1 MKKALEG
8 IRVLDLTHIEAG
20 PAGTVLLALLGA
32 EVIKVERPETGDE
45 GRWLLSEK
53 QGFDAYYF
61 LNLNANKKSITL
73 NLASEKGKEIVKELV
88 KKVDVIAENFACG
101 TMDKLG
107 LSFKV
112 LREINPKLIC
122 ASITGFG
129 SYGTHRD
136 YPSLDFIAQAMGG
149 GMSFTGYPDR
159 PPLRYGPTIGDCGS
173 GITWVIGILAAL
185 IQRSVTGKGQEVE
198 LSMQDAMVNFL
209 RALYTVHFSSGKPL
223 ERLGNK
229 GGGMAAPWSSY
240 ETEDG
245 YIVVCCL
252 FDHQWGNLLKLLK
265 REDLIGDPR
274 FETSMKRAGY
284 ADDVIDPMIEEWT
297 RKRTK
302 KEAMDE
308 FFKAG
313 VPAGIVM
320 DTGDLLV
327 DTHLKE
333 RQMFVELEHPQRGTF
348 PFIGS
353 PIKLSDSPVELKR
366 SPQLGEHNEE
376 IYSSLLGYSLEKIA
390 GLKEEGVI

>member
-8 IRVLDLTHIEAG
+8 IKVLDLTRLESG

-32 EVIKVERPETGDE
+32 EVIKVERLETGDE

-53 QGFDAYYF
+53 EGFDAYYF
-61 LNLNANKKSITL
+61 MNLNVNKKSITL

-88 KKVDVIAENFACG
+88 KKVDVVTENFACG

-107 LSFKV
+107 LGFKV

-129 SYGTHRD
+129 SYGPYRD
-136 YPSLDFIAQAMGG
+136 YPSFDFISQAMGG
-149 GMSFTGYPDR
+149 GMSFTGDPDR
-159 PPLRYGPTIGDCGS
+159 PPLRYGPSIGDCGP
-173 GITWVIGILAAL
+173 GVTWAMGILAAL

-209 RALYTVHFSSGKPL
+209 RALYTRHFISGKPI
-223 ERLGNK
+223 ERVGNK
-229 GGGMAAPWSSY
+229 VALICPWSSY
-240 ETEDG
+240 ETKDG
-245 YIVVCCL
+245 YIVVCCV
-252 FDHQWGNLLKLLK
+252 FEREWENLLRLLK

-274 FETSMKRAGY
+274 FETSIKRVEH
-284 ADDVIDPMIEEWT
+284 ADNIIDPMIEEWT

-308 FFKAG
+308 FFKGG
-313 VPAGIVM
+313 VPAGMVM

-327 DTHLKE
+327 DPHLKE
-333 RQMFVELEHPQRGTF
+333 REMFVELEHPQRGTF

-353 PIKLSDSPVELKR
+353 PIKLSDSPVEVKR

-376 IYSSLLGYSLEKIA
+376 IYSTLLGYSSDELA
-390 GLKEEGVI
+390 RLKEEKVI